1 MWPGKPQARKWYFS
15 AQNLPRA
22 PITLSCGHSPA
33 CDLWGPGLLTSPF
46 SAPFQPLCHSHC
58 SSRGLCRPTGM
69 RDFPLGGPCFP
80 ERQEAGSSSES
91 ILEDRGIMVTR
102 KMVRVGVWE
111 IWEGWGCYGINL
123 SFYWKVNTENTAN
136 SLPLEKIMK
145 AHSMGC
151 LYSL

>member
-1 MWPGKPQARKWYFS
+1 MVLLCSKPPKGSHHPELWPQSCLWPMRPQPPDFS
-15 AQNLPRA
+15 LLCT
-22 PITLSCGHSPA
+22 IPA
-33 CDLWGPGLLTSPF
+33 TPS
-46 SAPFQPLCHSHC
+46 SHC

-69 RDFPLGGPCFP
+69 TDFPLGGRCFP
-80 ERQEAGSSSES
+80 ERQEVGSSSES

-102 KMVRVGVWE
+102 TTSRVRVWE
-111 IWEGWGCYGINL
+111 IWEGWGCYGVNL

-136 SLPLEKIMK
+136 SLPLEKVMK